1 MLGLTSTSL
10 DPVAPQ
16 SVDHK
21 QESLLTL
28 VIQLSSI
35 NTAFTHQWTEGLY
48 ESKFCIFSKVLKC
61 LLAKNIYIIVSG
73 IRGSYICEEME
84 NMWKQQEKK
93 NRQPSPSERC
103 RHLPLLCFYFH
114 VLSDY
119 FPSLFTRGKGFTPY
133 LVFSQCSTGNNESTR
148 HSRGDELL
156 WPSWIKLQRASLLQA
171 AMPLMRGA
179 NSPKLLFL
187 WRASLKWLISSIS
200 NPKKNAQICT

>member
-1 MLGLTSTSL
+1 M
-10 DPVAPQ
+10 
-16 SVDHK
+16 
-21 QESLLTL
+21 
-28 VIQLSSI
+28 
-35 NTAFTHQWTEGLY
+35 
-48 ESKFCIFSKVLKC
+48 LKC
-61 LLAKNIYIIVSG
+61 LLAKNIIVIYYCKWHQRRLYLWRNG
-73 IRGSYICEEME
+73 KYVKTAGG
-84 NMWKQQEKK
+84 KK

-119 FPSLFTRGKGFTPY
+119 FPFLFTRGKGFTPY

-171 AMPLMRGA
+171 NMPLMRGA

-187 WRASLKWLISSIS
+187 WRASLKWLISLIS
-200 NPKKNAQICT
+200 NPKKMLKYALKRMFKFLS